1 MMEVGM
7 LDMKLLGN
15 VRYVVDSRGKRAAVQ
30 LDLKAW
36 NALLSYLEDLE
47 DRSLVKEKLHRLMND
62 PEKSGALDWSEAG
75 KEW

>member
-1 MMEVGM
+1 M

-15 VRYVVDSRGKRAAVQ
+15 VHYVVDGRGKRAAVQ

-47 DRSLVKEKLHRLMND
+47 DRAVVKENLHRLMNG
-62 PEKSGALDWSEAG
+62 PEKSGALDWAETG

>member
-7 LDMKLLGN
+7 LDLKLLGN

-47 DRSLVKEKLHRLMND
+47 DRSVVKENLHRLVIG
-62 PEKSGALDWSEAG
+62 PEKSGAQDWAEAE